1 MKRRG
6 EAASVRRA
14 QGCGGS
20 VGLRHSLSSGGR
32 LLGATAVAFLALAA
46 MGAAGC
52 GGSMPADLG
61 AYVGVW
67 QRVEAGTPDPDFTLT
82 IVARGEEVQ
91 LTFANHSAGMSRMV
105 AGTAEDGPLACTLPA
120 GDGHVAAS
128 PGPDVPA
135 ESDLQLSLD
144 ENGQLVVDLVLPD
157 GTLEPIW
164 VYERADGVSPAP

>member
-1 MKRRG
+1 MRRRG
-6 EAASVRRA
+6 EAASARRA
-14 QGCGGS
+14 QGRGESAGLRRALPNGRRLLAVAA
-20 VGLRHSLSSGGR
+20 VGL
-32 LLGATAVAFLALAA
+32 VALAA
-46 MGAAGC
+46 VGAAGC

-82 IVARGEEVQ
+82 IAARGEEVR
-91 LTFANHSAGMSRMV
+91 LTFANHGAGMSRTV
-105 AGTAEDGPLACTLPA
+105 AGTAEGGHLACTLPA
-120 GDGHVAAS
+120 GDGRIAAS